1 MTKSQSDFNRGV
13 GWGAVGWR
21 QDVRSGRVPDASH
34 VRPWVPGQRVWISF
48 GHAVWLAGS
57 YFLDQG
63 LNLVPVVKV
72 SSSNHWTAKEVPKQI
87 LCFGS

>member
-13 GWGAVGWR
+13 GWGAVEWR

-34 VRPWVPGQRVWISF
+34 VRLWVPGQRVWISF

-63 LNLVPVVKV
+63 LNLVPVAKA

>member
-1 MTKSQSDFNRGV
+1 M
-13 GWGAVGWR
+13 
-21 QDVRSGRVPDASH
+21 PDASH

-63 LNLVPVVKV
+63 LDLVPVAKA
-72 SSSNHWTAKEVPKQI
+72 SSSNPWKPRKSSNKFFV
-87 LCFGS
+87 LGL